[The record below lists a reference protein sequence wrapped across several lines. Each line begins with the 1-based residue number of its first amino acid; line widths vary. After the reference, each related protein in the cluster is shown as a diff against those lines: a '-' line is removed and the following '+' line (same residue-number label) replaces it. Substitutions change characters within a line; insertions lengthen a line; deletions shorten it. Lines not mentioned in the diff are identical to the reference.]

1 MALESAFN
9 RDAVAHRLRS
19 GRSGLCPLLR
29 FSCSRSSSWGEL
41 ASFSGGPHPNRTG
54 RCPPAVLR
62 TFHTRPLRLPFRRVM
77 RSRQTLLSRIAS
89 VWRAVPDT
97 AKCRDSD
104 IAAVPFSRSVPP
116 PRLLAREGGVSS
128 AGGGAVARRDSMPFP
143 STPSLAAWVPSG
155 TQCVPRLVLSWYHKG
170 TDGGSVRLPKMARK
184 LTRIKCCFDGQKK
197 SRTRRDWAER
207 IVIAR

>member
-1 MALESAFN
+1 MTRYSLKKEARALESAFN

-41 ASFSGGPHPNRTG
+41 ASFSGGPQPNRTG
-54 RCPPAVLR
+54 RYLPAVLR

-97 AKCRDSD
+97 AKCRDS
-104 IAAVPFSRSVPP
+104 
-116 PRLLAREGGVSS
+116 
-128 AGGGAVARRDSMPFP
+128 MPFP
-143 STPSLAAWVPSG
+143 STPSLAAQVPSG
-155 TQCVPRLVLSWYHKG
+155 TDVVPHLVRSWYHNG
-170 TDGGSVRLPKMARK
+170 TEDGSHRLPKSWNG
-184 LTRIKCCFDGQKK
+184 LI
-197 SRTRRDWAER
+197 
-207 IVIAR
+207 